1 MKKAT
6 LQLETLTCPSCM
18 QKIEGALK
26 GLNGVNKD
34 TLKVSFNTS
43 KVRVDFDDNKLSIDQ
58 IQQSITQ
65 LGYEVKKTQVKD
77 A

>member
-6 LQLETLTCPSCM
+6 IQLETLTCPSCM
-18 QKIEGALK
+18 AKIEGALK
-26 GLNGVNKD
+26 NAEGIDKN

-43 KVRVDFDDNKLSIDQ
+43 KVKVDFDDNTIGIDA
-58 IQQSITQ
+58 IEKRITD

>member
-6 LQLETLTCPSCM
+6 LQLETLACPSCM
-18 QKIEGALK
+18 QKIEGGVKALQ
-26 GLNGVNKD
+26 GVD
-34 TLKVSFNTS
+34 TDSIQVSFNTS
-43 KVRVDFDDNKLSIDQ
+43 KVKLQFDENKLAIEDVSHAIEK
-58 IQQSITQ
+58 

>member
-18 QKIEGALK
+18 QKIEAGIK
-26 GLNGVNKD
+26 SFEGVYVDSIN
-34 TLKVSFNTS
+34 VSFNSS
-43 KVRVDFDDNKLSIDQ
+43 KAKFNFDEEEVSIEDVESA
-58 IQQSITQ
+58 IDK

-77 A
+77 I